1 MVLFACW
8 EDEME
13 RDVQTGRREGR
24 VEDKSERFDNEFIVI
39 QLTHL
44 HKPFVFL
51 AGGDVATKKKRE
63 ERNILLKVFSLC
75 IEDNYFDK

>member
-13 RDVQTGRREGR
+13 RDVQTGRREEG
-24 VEDKSERFDNEFIVI
+24 EDKSERFDNEFMVI

>member
-13 RDVQTGRREGR
+13 RDVQMGRREGG
-24 VEDKSERFDNEFIVI
+24 EDKSKRFDNEFMVI